1 MTEPE
6 DRELQ
11 GYLSGDHPLR
21 SRYRDT
27 RDAEPPASL
36 DAAILA
42 QAKAATARASHRR
55 RRRWALPLGLAAT
68 LVLGLPLGWQLW
80 RTPDARTEM
89 AQAPPVRA
97 VAEHAEP
104 DAPQPVE
111 DEASTAE
118 PAPSKSARVAASS
131 PPPQA
136 KRERAEAPSSAPLS
150 ADSGAGYGAPPALMA
165 APAPE
170 PPPVIGYH
178 GFGPAMFGDDEES
191 VRMSWGRPLAESGAE
206 PARCQVLTPEPAS
219 ANYGIRFLL
228 VDGRFARYEVSS
240 TRYLAPGGGQ
250 VGDSADT
257 LQALYPDGVDVQ
269 PHPRIEG
276 GALWTVTPSANAARL
291 VFEIGSG
298 GYVTRWR
305 VGAPPGVFFVEG
317 CD

>member
-1 MTEPE
+1 MEPD

-11 GYLSGDHPLR
+11 QYLDGAHPLR
-21 SRYRDT
+21 TRYRDT

-42 QAKAATARASHRR
+42 QAQAATARGGHRR

-68 LVLGLPLGWQLW
+68 LMLGLPLGWQLW
-80 RTPDARTEM
+80 RTPDARMEM
-89 AQAPPVRA
+89 ALAPPAPA
-97 VAEHAEP
+97 VAEQA
-104 DAPQPVE
+104 APASPPLADE
-111 DEASTAE
+111 DTA
-118 PAPSKSARVAASS
+118 PAAARAPSKPAGTAAA
-131 PPPQA
+131 PLA
-136 KRERAEAPSSAPLS
+136 KRERAEALSSARRS
-150 ADSGAGYGAPPALMA
+150 VDAATGMAAPPALMA
-165 APAPE
+165 APAPT

-178 GFGPAMFGDDEES
+178 GFGPAAFGDDEES
-191 VRMSWGRPLAESGAE
+191 VRISWGRPLSESGAD
-206 PARCQVLTPEPAS
+206 PARCQLLTPEPAA
-219 ANYGIRFLL
+219 ANIGITFLL
-228 VDGRFARYEVSS
+228 LEGRFARYEVSS

-257 LQALYPDGVDVQ
+257 LRALYPDGVDIQ

-305 VGAPPGVFFVEG
+305 VGMPPGVFFVEG